1 MRLTT
6 LSRHALR
13 SWPCSCTLDS
23 FEGVMTL
30 PGTKSPIFVV
40 PAGVAIVAAA
50 TCLAVSGWLA
60 TPLFAQASAKNP
72 PFETIV
78 KQTGG
83 PELYAA
89 YCAVCH
95 GRDGKG
101 NGPVAKQL
109 KPKVPD
115 LTTIAKRNGGR
126 FPMDK
131 VQAIIAGTA
140 TGDSAHGS
148 REMPIWGPVF
158 SQIEWEKDLGKVR
171 INNLARYLESLQ
183 VK

>member
-1 MRLTT
+1 
-6 LSRHALR
+6 
-13 SWPCSCTLDS
+13 
-23 FEGVMTL
+23 MTVR
-30 PGTKSPIFVV
+30 GTKSLMSVV
-40 PAGVAIVAAA
+40 LAGATILAGA
-50 TCLAVSGWLA
+50 TCLVSGYWVN
-60 TPLFAQASAKNP
+60 TPLVAQEPAKNP

-83 PELYAA
+83 PELYAE

-95 GRDGKG
+95 GKSAKG
-101 NGPVAKQL
+101 NGPMAKQL
-109 KPKVPD
+109 KAKAPD

-126 FPMDK
+126 FPLDR
-131 VQAIIAGTA
+131 VQAIIEGTA
-140 TGDSAHGS
+140 IGEGAHGS

-171 INNLARYLESLQ
+171 INNLARYLDSLQ

>member
-1 MRLTT
+1 VT
-6 LSRHALR
+6 LR
-13 SWPCSCTLDS
+13 
-23 FEGVMTL
+23 
-30 PGTKSPIFVV
+30 GTKSLMFVV
-40 PAGVAIVAAA
+40 SAGVTSLVVAH
-50 TCLAVSGWLA
+50 WLPV
-60 TPLFAQASAKNP
+60 PLVAQEPAKNP

-95 GRDGKG
+95 RKDAKG
-101 NGPVAKQL
+101 NGPMAKQL
-109 KPKVPD
+109 RPKVPD
-115 LTTIAKRNGGR
+115 LTTIAKRNGGK
-126 FPMDK
+126 FPLEK
-131 VQAIIAGTA
+131 VQAIIGGT
-140 TGDSAHGS
+140 TTEESAHGT
-148 REMPIWGPVF
+148 RQMPIWGPVF

>member
-1 MRLTT
+1 
-6 LSRHALR
+6 
-13 SWPCSCTLDS
+13 
-23 FEGVMTL
+23 MTL
-30 PGTKSPIFVV
+30 RGTKSLMFVV
-40 PAGVAIVAAA
+40 LTGATGLVVGNRLPVPLVAQE
-50 TCLAVSGWLA
+50 
-60 TPLFAQASAKNP
+60 PAKNP

-95 GRDGKG
+95 GKDATG
-101 NGPVAKQL
+101 NGPMARHL
-109 KPKVPD
+109 KAKVPN
-115 LTTIAKRNGGR
+115 LTVLAKRNGGK
-126 FPMDK
+126 FPLEK

-140 TGDSAHGS
+140 TEESVHGT

>member
-1 MRLTT
+1 
-6 LSRHALR
+6 
-13 SWPCSCTLDS
+13 
-23 FEGVMTL
+23 MTL
-30 PGTKSPIFVV
+30 RIAKNLTSGLL
-40 PAGVAIVAAA
+40 AGAACLVAGNWV
-50 TCLAVSGWLA
+50 G
-60 TPLFAQASAKNP
+60 TPLVAQEPAKNP

-83 PELYAA
+83 PELYLA

-95 GRDGKG
+95 GKDAKG
-101 NGPVAKQL
+101 YGPMAKQL
-109 KPKVPD
+109 KAKVPD

-126 FPMDK
+126 FPLEK
-131 VQAIIAGTA
+131 VQAIIAGTEP
-140 TGDSAHGS
+140 GDSAHGT

>member
-1 MRLTT
+1 M
-6 LSRHALR
+6 S
-13 SWPCSCTLDS
+13 
-23 FEGVMTL
+23 
-30 PGTKSPIFVV
+30 VV
-40 PAGVAIVAAA
+40 LACAA
-50 TCLAVSGWLA
+50 CLAAGYWAA
-60 TPLFAQASAKNP
+60 TPLAAQEPAKNP

-83 PELYAA
+83 PQLYAA

-95 GRDGKG
+95 GKDARG
-101 NGPVAKQL
+101 NGPMVKQL

-115 LTTIAKRNGGR
+115 LTTIAKRNGGK
-126 FPMDK
+126 FPLEQ

-140 TGDSAHGS
+140 TGESAHGT

-158 SQIEWEKDLGKVR
+158 SQIEWEQDLGKVR
-171 INNLARYLESLQ
+171 INNLARYLQSLQ